1 MHLFT
6 KSGNHW
12 SEYYYVESPDA
23 DGSDAYGFD
32 VDVEGSN
39 VLVSAPYDSS
49 ASQKGKVYFIKK

>member
-12 SEYYYVESPDA
+12 TEYYYVEFPDA

-39 VLVSAPYDSS
+39 VLVSRTAVLCKMERSTSS
-49 ASQKGKVYFIKK
+49 RTM